1 MVSHKRLL
9 KSVVF
14 LIFLFSIK
22 IYWTMIK
29 RQGNQSTDVIGSKL
43 TMMCQYNETGT
54 VFNASKY
61 KLSPVPKHSLK
72 NDTTEPVSPETAEFF
87 TTLNRTLCEDFSVL
101 ILTPIHNSERDIE
114 NYVNLIRTLNY
125 PKNRLSVV
133 LGEDGSNDRT
143 FLKAQNAIEVFR
155 SIGLR
160 RADVLHFNF
169 TGGLETNSWMKE
181 HSYVNQFQRRSH
193 LARARN
199 LLLMSALMGDEDYVL
214 WMDSDLRS
222 VPPDLIQQMIY
233 VNKDVVTASCLFR
246 ENNGRLRIYDKNSWR
261 ETAESLQR
269 QRKLPQQQLVVEGY
283 GASLRVYLPH
293 LQGEGKRVVS
303 IDGVGGC
310 SLMIKAECHRNG
322 LYFPEKLFQ
331 RHIETEG
338 LAKMA
343 KHMGY
348 GVYGLPFLNVFHS

>member
-1 MVSHKRLL
+1 MVIHQK
-9 KSVVF
+9 
-14 LIFLFSIK
+14 
-22 IYWTMIK
+22 
-29 RQGNQSTDVIGSKL
+29 NQSTDVIRSKL
-43 TMMCQYNETGT
+43 TLCQYNETVT
-54 VFNASKY
+54 FFNASKY

-72 NDTTEPVSPETAEFF
+72 NDITEPVSPEVTEFF
-87 TTLNRTLCEDFSVL
+87 TRLNRTFCEDFLVL
-101 ILTPIHNSERDIE
+101 ILTPIHNSEGDVE

-133 LGEDGSNDRT
+133 FGEDSSNDGT
-143 FLKAQNAIEVFR
+143 FTKAQTAVEILK

-160 RADVLHFNF
+160 RADVLHFNI

-199 LLLMSALMGDEDYVL
+199 LLLKSALGDEDFVL

-246 ENNGRLRIYDKNSWR
+246 ENSGRLRIYDKNSWR
-261 ETAESLQR
+261 ETEESLQR

-293 LQGEGKRVVS
+293 LRGEGKREVS

-310 SLMIKAECHRNG
+310 SLMIKAECHRKG
-322 LYFPEKLFQ
+322 LNFPEKLFQ

-348 GVYGLPFLNVFHS
+348 GVYGLSFLNVFHS